1 MASPSPFTKVRSTL
15 LPLAPDSPTRRSSYD
30 SQSSSRSGN
39 EKSRS
44 RSLGRRRSQK
54 HKPRDSTAT
63 ATTTGD
69 EVMLEAETESS
80 TAAGVQSIG
89 DETSASASQILER
102 SDVFRA
108 PTRHEVRE
116 GEEPEPADVEGGAT
130 ARRRRSLRRRLSRN
144 RRRSEDSVPAA
155 AASPSASAQA
165 TSPSGMFPSAGLTD
179 LARAA
184 GAITDRSKRMGS
196 RLATGGMGIFE
207 KVTGMWQAEVR
218 HYGPAPGMPE
228 DSSDPER
235 PSAPVGGAD
244 PETFHRRFR
253 AHFALPAEERL
264 VATYWAFF
272 YQTIP
277 LYGKIYLG
285 RNYFCYRSMIPTS
298 GRKLVLP
305 LKDVESTDRDSTYK
319 RNGLVVTIRGHEEI
333 FFDFTRADHR
343 DDCGAL
349 LRLGIEAAKALAQAS
364 AEGGTAADAEYNWL
378 KAARGEAAQTDRERN
393 LLRRLSER
401 GPAAPPILFDDPRA
415 SVLSMKPEKPMRIT
429 CLTIGSRGDVQPYIA
444 LGKRLMQD
452 GHHVRIA
459 THIEFEDWIRGHGI
473 DFKPVVGDP
482 GELMRICI
490 EYGMFTYQF
499 LREASSKVSCIEI
512 GKRG

>member
-1 MASPSPFTKVRSTL
+1 
-15 LPLAPDSPTRRSSYD
+15 
-30 SQSSSRSGN
+30 
-39 EKSRS
+39 
-44 RSLGRRRSQK
+44 
-54 HKPRDSTAT
+54 
-63 ATTTGD
+63 
-69 EVMLEAETESS
+69 MLEAETESS

-116 GEEPEPADVEGGAT
+116 GEEPEPTEVDDSAT
-130 ARRRRSLRRRLSRN
+130 ARRKRSLRRRLSRN
-144 RRRSEDSVPAA
+144 RRRSEESVPSPT
-155 AASPSASAQA
+155 AASAVAPPSASASAQ
-165 TSPSGMFPSAGLTD
+165 SPSSMFPSTGLTD
-179 LARAA
+179 LVRAA
-184 GAITDRSKRMGS
+184 GAITDRSKRMSS
-196 RLATGGMGIFE
+196 RLATGGLGIFE

-218 HYGPAPGMPE
+218 HYGPAPGMP
-228 DSSDPER
+228 DDGNAAGSDPDR

-244 PETFHRRFR
+244 PEVFHRRFR
-253 AHFALPAEERL
+253 AHFALPDDERL

-277 LYGKIYLG
+277 LYGKVYLG
-285 RNYFCYRSMIPTS
+285 KNYFCYRSMIPTS

-305 LKDVESTDRDSTYK
+305 LRDVESTDRDSTYK

-343 DDCGAL
+343 DDCGAQ
-349 LRLGIEAAKALAQAS
+349 LRLGIEAAKRTALAGAPS
-364 AEGGTAADAEYNWL
+364 PRAAAAGAEYDWL
-378 KAARGEAAQTDRERN
+378 RAARGDAEQTDRERN
-393 LLRRLSER
+393 LLRRLSEEK
-401 GPAAPPILFDDPRA
+401 GAAAPPILFDDPRA
-415 SVLSMKPEKPMRIT
+415 SVLSAKPEKPMRIT

-452 GHHVRIA
+452 GHSVRIA
-459 THIEFEDWIRGHGI
+459 THVEFEDWIRGHGI

-499 LREASSKVSCIEI
+499 LREASSKVSHAFQRQEREETDDDSSWPGLTSCS
-512 GKRG
+512 

>member
-1 MASPSPFTKVRSTL
+1 
-15 LPLAPDSPTRRSSYD
+15 
-30 SQSSSRSGN
+30 
-39 EKSRS
+39 
-44 RSLGRRRSQK
+44 
-54 HKPRDSTAT
+54 
-63 ATTTGD
+63 
-69 EVMLEAETESS
+69 
-80 TAAGVQSIG
+80 
-89 DETSASASQILER
+89 
-102 SDVFRA
+102 
-108 PTRHEVRE
+108 
-116 GEEPEPADVEGGAT
+116 
-130 ARRRRSLRRRLSRN
+130 
-144 RRRSEDSVPAA
+144 
-155 AASPSASAQA
+155 
-165 TSPSGMFPSAGLTD
+165 MFPTTAGLTD
-179 LARAA
+179 LVRAA
-184 GAITDRSKRMGS
+184 GAITDRSKRMSS
-196 RLATGGMGIFE
+196 RLATGSMGIFE
-207 KVTGMWQAEVR
+207 KVTGMWQAEIK
-218 HYGPAPGMPE
+218 HYDPTPGMPE
-228 DSSDPER
+228 DSSEGEPQPR

-253 AHFALPAEERL
+253 AHFALPADERL

-285 RNYFCYRSMIPTS
+285 RNYFCYRSMLPTS

-349 LRLGIEAAKALAQAS
+349 LRLGIEAAKQASKQAS
-364 AEGGTAADAEYNWL
+364 AGTTAADAEYNWL
-378 KAARGEAAQTDRERN
+378 RAARGEEQADRERN
-393 LLRRLSER
+393 LLRRLGEK
-401 GPAAPPILFDDPRA
+401 GPTAPPILFDDPRA
-415 SVLSMKPEKPMRIT
+415 SVMSLRPEKPMRIT

-459 THIEFEDWIRGHGI
+459 THVEFEDWIRGHGI

-499 LREASSKVSCIEI
+499 LREASSKV
-512 GKRG
+512 